1 MPSQVSTA
9 NITTYDLVKTL
20 AIVLTVLDHVG
31 YFFYPDNDWFR
42 VVGRA
47 CVPMWCFL
55 IGYASSR
62 DTGKEIWIWASAL
75 LVSNF
80 VFGGNIFPLNMLFTF
95 IAIRLVLDRM
105 AHVMFRNWEVML
117 YAFTAL
123 ALMVLPTMLAF
134 EYGTAAL
141 LLALAGYAV
150 RHRDELPVS
159 LNTQR
164 LYIGGAVFIYTLMQL
179 VLFPFDSFQSKVCA
193 FLVGASALMMYFFRP
208 LQFPA
213 VSNRL
218 PSFMVD
224 AVQFTGRYTMEI
236 YVVHLVLFKGLAAY
250 YGLEKYGF
258 FAWDWI
264 R

>member
-20 AIVLTVLDHVG
+20 AIVLTVLDHIG
-31 YFFYPDNDWFR
+31 FFFYPENDWFR

-47 CVPMWCFL
+47 CLPIWCFL
-55 IGYASSR
+55 IGYASTR
-62 DTGKEIWIWASAL
+62 DTGKEIWIWATIL

-80 VFGGNIFPLNMLFTF
+80 LFGGNIFPLNMLFAF

-105 AHVMFRNWEVML
+105 ASVMFRNWEVML

-123 ALMVLPTMLAF
+123 ALLIIPTMMAF
-134 EYGTAAL
+134 EYGTSAL
-141 LLALAGYAV
+141 LMALAGYAV
-150 RHRDELPVS
+150 RHRDELPIS

-164 LYIGGAVFIYTLMQL
+164 LYIGASVAAFALVQL
-179 VLFPFDSFQSKVCA
+179 IFFPFDSLQAKTCA
-193 FLVGASALMMYFFRP
+193 FLIGASALMMYFFKP

-213 VSNRL
+213 ASNRL
-218 PSFMVD
+218 PAVVTD
-224 AVQFTGRYTMEI
+224 AIQFTGRYTMEI
-236 YVVHLVLFKGLAAY
+236 YVIHLVIFKGIAAY